1 MNSITLLSPAKL
13 NLTLEILGKRPD
25 GYHEIESIFQPV
37 NLFDEVR
44 INLKDGEG
52 VEIESRGLGVPK
64 GEGNLA
70 WRAASLFLK
79 ESCLKFRVEISIE
92 KKIPVGAG
100 LGGGSSNAAAVLV
113 GMNRLTRVF
122 SEDELIKLSP
132 ILGADVPFFIH
143 LRSALVMGIGDR
155 LTLINN
161 FPLFHYVLLNPG
173 FEVSTKRIYELWD
186 EMKDKELA
194 TGDKGNTKKGHLY
207 DNSVDSVA
215 KYENTISLFKKGKFP
230 LKNDL
235 QIPALSLY
243 PEIKSLKELL
253 LGMGAE
259 AVSMSGSGPTVFGV
273 FKDMK
278 KANVVYE
285 YLRDSASLKV
295 FLVHGI
301 SGWHRL

>member
-1 MNSITLLSPAKL
+1 MNSVTLLSPAKI
-13 NLTLEILGKRPD
+13 NLTLEVLGKRPD
-25 GYHEIESIFQPV
+25 GYHEIESIIQPV

-44 INLKDGEG
+44 VSLKGGEG
-52 VEIESRGLGVPK
+52 IEIESRGLGIPK

-79 ESCLKFRVEISIE
+79 ESGLKFRVEIFIE
-92 KKIPVGAG
+92 KRIPIGAG
-100 LGGGSSNAAAVLV
+100 LGGGSGNAAAVLV
-113 GMNRLTRVF
+113 SMNRLTRVF

-132 ILGADVPFFIH
+132 ILGADVPFFI
-143 LRSALVMGIGDR
+143 RSRTALVMGIGEK

-186 EMKDKELA
+186 EMRDKGLA
-194 TGDKGNTKKGHLY
+194 PCDKGNTGKGHLY
-207 DNSVDSVA
+207 NSSVDPVA
-215 KYENTISLFKKGKFP
+215 KSENTISLFRKGEFP
-230 LKNDL
+230 LRNDL
-235 QIPALSLY
+235 EKSALSLY
-243 PEIKSLKELL
+243 PEIRPLKELL
-253 LGMGAE
+253 LGMGAG

-278 KANVVYE
+278 KANVAYE

-295 FLVHGI
+295 FLTQGI